1 MIKTKK
7 RISNDGMSGTHLF
20 ITQIFTE
27 HPRDALE
34 VKKQES
40 TQAKVAAARSGVM
53 VLQKGGVPLVNK

>member
-1 MIKTKK
+1 VIKTKK

-40 TQAKVAAARSGVM
+40 TQAKIA
-53 VLQKGGVPLVNK
+53 GGVPLVNK